1 MVLKNYERRRQI
13 AVLQMK
19 RVTTIPYCK
28 EERETHFWHAEIDG
42 DVITVETSERYWN
55 TKLKKQGW
63 HLKEEGRTADGRW
76 VYSVYEAPIHALS
89 IRSSVKVKR
98 EMTEE
103 QRQAA
108 RERMANIRKKKD
120 SKAGSADV

>member
-1 MVLKNYERRRQI
+1 
-13 AVLQMK
+13 MK
-19 RVTTIPYCK
+19 KVTLSSYSR

-55 TKLKKQGW
+55 TRLRKQGW
-63 HLKEEGRTADGRW
+63 ELKEEGRTPTGKW
-76 VYSVYEAPIHALS
+76 VYSVYEAPIYALS
-89 IRSSVKVKR
+89 VRSAKKIKR

-108 RERMANIRKKKD
+108 RERMANIRSKKNEKEKPD
-120 SKAGSADV
+120 ET